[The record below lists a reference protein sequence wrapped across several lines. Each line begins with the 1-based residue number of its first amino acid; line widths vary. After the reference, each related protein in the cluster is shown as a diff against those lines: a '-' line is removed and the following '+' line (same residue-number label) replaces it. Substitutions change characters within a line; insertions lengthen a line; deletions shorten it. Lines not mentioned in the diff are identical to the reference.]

1 MKDSQDRC
9 GIHTVSPAGYVSQD
23 HVTNAIFEGN
33 HVTHFTFSQK
43 WDVKFG
49 GQILSMGVVR

>member
-1 MKDSQDRC
+1 M
-9 GIHTVSPAGYVSQD
+9 SPAGYVSQD

-49 GQILSMGVVR
+49 GQNLSMGVVR